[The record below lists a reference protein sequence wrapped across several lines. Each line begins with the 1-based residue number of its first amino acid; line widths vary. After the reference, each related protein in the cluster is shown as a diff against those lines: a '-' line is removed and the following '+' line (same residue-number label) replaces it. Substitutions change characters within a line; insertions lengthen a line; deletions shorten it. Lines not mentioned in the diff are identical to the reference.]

1 MQIRVL
7 LTVLVGV
14 TFTAALT
21 PADCDCF
28 TVCDSDLH
36 DADNCYNS
44 NIGCGTFDA
53 PTCCVVRHIARVK
66 TEMVDS
72 MEDKC

>member
-53 PTCCVVRHIARVK
+53 PTCCVRHIARVK
-66 TEMVDS
+66 AEMVDS
-72 MEDKC
+72 MGDKC

>member
-14 TFTAALT
+14 TFTTALT

-28 TVCDSDLH
+28 TVCDSLQSDLH

-53 PTCCVVRHIARVK
+53 PTCCDFSTDDIK
-66 TEMVDS
+66 
-72 MEDKC
+72 

>member
-7 LTVLVGV
+7 LTVLMGV

-53 PTCCVVRHIARVK
+53 PTCCGICGCNCPTYRW
-66 TEMVDS
+66 DYN
-72 MEDKC
+72 

>member
-7 LTVLVGV
+7 LTVLMGV

-28 TVCDSDLH
+28 TVCDGDLH

-53 PTCCVVRHIARVK
+53 PTCCVKGIIRL
-66 TEMVDS
+66 
-72 MEDKC
+72 

>member
-7 LTVLVGV
+7 LTVLMGV

-28 TVCDSDLH
+28 VVCDSDLH

-44 NIGCGTFDA
+44 NIGCGTLNE
-53 PTCCVVRHIARVK
+53 PTCCGLCGCNCPVSEI
-66 TEMVDS
+66 
-72 MEDKC
+72 